1 MKLDIGRLIRIVI
14 YGTIICAAL
23 TGYGLNKLHT
33 SFEQVKTATEQEAEY
48 KQLSLELLETSD
60 FLTEQARHY
69 TIDGEKEHY
78 DSYWKEVK
86 ETRTRDKVVTRLK
99 ELGAPPEE
107 LALIQQSKDRSDTL
121 IATEEASMKA
131 VAAGEMDKARLL
143 MFGAEYE
150 KQKDGIT
157 ALLEQFQSETAELS
171 AASTASADATFNS
184 SLVMAYVFIV
194 LLIIWFGISL
204 FIIRNNIAP
213 IRTMAARMSELA
225 SSEGDLTARMETRGI
240 HEVKEL
246 ARSFNAMM
254 ENLRALIVSSKETAA
269 YTADKAQEIGTSG
282 NTVSA
287 SAASVSEMIGNVRAN
302 AKRNSIASDEAAKA
316 SQEAAIG
323 AERIA
328 DATQEAAASAAMALQ
343 AAEQG
348 AGAVQAAS
356 AQIEYIRE
364 FADKKLQIMSQL
376 KERTGEITGIADIMQ
391 NIASQTNILS
401 LNAAIEAARA
411 GEHGKGF
418 AVVSDEIRKL
428 AEQSRLHA
436 SSITGIIQEI
446 ESRTDEAYVLIG
458 RDVEEAG
465 KGVEAIAALIQ
476 SFRRIEQ
483 DAQSVA
489 EQTQEISAST
499 EEMTASIEEI
509 SATLESMAK
518 RIEGDYSYSES
529 VDLSASGQRQE
540 INKISGMIDDLAQ
553 TSEGLHGLLGRFK
566 TE

>member
-1 MKLDIGRLIRIVI
+1 MKMDIGRLIRLVI

-23 TGYGLNKLHT
+23 TGYGLYKLNE
-33 SFEQVKTATEQEAEY
+33 SFEKVKIATKQEAEY
-48 KQLSLELLETSD
+48 KQLSLELLEASD
-60 FLTEQARHY
+60 YLTEQARHY

-78 DSYWKEVK
+78 DSYWNEVK
-86 ETRTRDKVVTRLK
+86 ETRTRDKVVARLK

-107 LALIQQSKDRSDTL
+107 LVLIQQSKDSSDNI
-121 IATEEASMKA
+121 IAIEEASMEA
-131 VAAGEMDKARLL
+131 VAAGDMEKARLL

-150 KQKDGIT
+150 QQKDGIT
-157 ALLEQFQSETAELS
+157 KLFKQFQSKTAELS
-171 AASTASADATFNS
+171 AAATTSANATF
-184 SLVMAYVFIV
+184 SLSLAMVYVFMVILIV
-194 LLIIWFGISL
+194 WFGISL

-213 IRTMAARMSELA
+213 IRNMAARMAELA

-246 ARSFNAMM
+246 ASSFNAMM
-254 ENLRALIVSSKETAA
+254 DNLRALIISSKETAA
-269 YTADKAQEIGTSG
+269 YTAGKAQEIGVSG
-282 NTVSA
+282 DSVSV
-287 SAASVSEMIGNVRAN
+287 SAASVSDMISNVRAN

-348 AGAVQAAS
+348 VESVQAATS
-356 AQIEYIRE
+356 QIELIRN
-364 FADKKLQIMSQL
+364 FANKKLQIMAQL
-376 KERTGEITGIADIMQ
+376 KGRTGEITGIADIMQ
-391 NIASQTNILS
+391 NIAAQTNILS
-401 LNAAIEAARA
+401 LNAAIEAARS

-428 AEQSRLHA
+428 AEQSKHHA
-436 SSITGIIQEI
+436 SNIAEIIKDVEAQ
-446 ESRTDEAYVLIG
+446 TDEAYALIG
-458 RDVEEAG
+458 RGAQEAS
-465 KGVEAIAALIQ
+465 KGVEAISALRQ
-476 SFRRIEQ
+476 SFHRIEK

-518 RIEGDYSYSES
+518 RIEGDYSFSES
-529 VDLSASGQRQE
+529 VDLSASEQRRE
-540 INKISGMIDDLAQ
+540 IEKIGGMIVNLSE
-553 TSEGLHGLLGRFK
+553 TSEGLNEMLGRFK
-566 TE
+566 TD